1 VYRPGIIGRAEFP
14 GDAPQTAYFV
24 NVVASGGAVLRR
36 MPDRTRYY
44 TGDVINPLIGLQ
56 YLQGGLPPNAQVEVT
71 VSRPDASVGNLLSQ
85 ERLGTAVV
93 VDADSIPAR
102 QATLMAIEQRTGRPV
117 VGYTQQTFPLF
128 DDTAHTNAPEPAGIF
143 GNPLEDLLT
152 VEGNYTFRFKA
163 SYGHPCTATRE
174 LSYSVHVDPGV
185 DPSQTVVTVDVSGG
199 IGTITVIPKDK
210 YGNDLGP
217 GRGHGFTVTGVPGT
231 TVTSTVKDNRDGS
244 YTVPVNWDPAAG
256 NDPGVVISQPG
267 RPPVIVH
274 APGAGKVSC
283 RKWKIL
289 FWIAV
294 AVAVILLLL
303 LLLAAP

>member
-1 VYRPGIIGRAEFP
+1 
-14 GDAPQTAYFV
+14 
-24 NVVASGGAVLRR
+24 
-36 MPDRTRYY
+36 
-44 TGDVINPLIGLQ
+44 
-56 YLQGGLPPNAQVEVT
+56 
-71 VSRPDASVGNLLSQ
+71 
-85 ERLGTAVV
+85 
-93 VDADSIPAR
+93 
-102 QATLMAIEQRTGRPV
+102 
-117 VGYTQQTFPLF
+117 
-128 DDTAHTNAPEPAGIF
+128 
-143 GNPLEDLLT
+143 
-152 VEGNYTFRFKA
+152 
-163 SYGHPCTATRE
+163 
-174 LSYSVHVDPGV
+174 VHVDPGV

-244 YTVPVNWDPAAG
+244 YTVPVN
-256 NDPGVVISQPG
+256 
-267 RPPVIVH
+267 
-274 APGAGKVSC
+274 C